1 MDIIDDAPTSSAAVS
16 LPSYFDL
23 EFSVPLSRCAR
34 AAILSQT
41 LTSLSY
47 LLAQTPVPPEGL
59 RRWATSY
66 TAASATVAAS
76 RGGRPVPRSAT
87 ARRALDYLSRLD
99 ALDCGVRGAVAA
111 GFVHAAVLVFGPTP
125 LAPRLVVHVSFADAS
140 GVSTCLP
147 QRGASI
153 QGAAVQA
160 SPPAGGATTA
170 SPEINQ
176 ELPPEMIAAI
186 TRKVARVLITAGPD
200 LFGGSLPTLSPL
212 PMHTFLLVSPAADCA
227 RGAMPDGWLPRAQ
240 FSLRARVRAAP
251 KRAGSAPRRPR
262 YALADIRV
270 RGQARASESA
280 AASTLAPAFTDES
293 WWQWVRAPKGLRMKG
308 LPPLP
313 KVRPARGTAARAEE
327 SGS

>member
-1 MDIIDDAPTSSAAVS
+1 MDVIDEAPMPSTAAVP
-16 LPSYFDL
+16 LPSHFDL

-59 RRWATSY
+59 RRWATAY
-66 TAASATVAAS
+66 TAASTAVAAA

-140 GVSTCLP
+140 GVSSCLP
-147 QRGASI
+147 QRGASRH
-153 QGAAVQA
+153 G
-160 SPPAGGATTA
+160 SPIGGATTE
-170 SPEINQ
+170 SPEINH

-186 TRKVARVLITAGPD
+186 TRKVARILITAGPD

-212 PMHTFLLVSPAADCA
+212 PMHTFLLVSPAADSA
-227 RGAMPDGWLPRAQ
+227 RGSMPDGWLPRVQ

-270 RGQARASESA
+270 RGARASDSA
-280 AASTLAPAFTDES
+280 VASTLTPAFTDES

-313 KVRPARGTAARAEE
+313 KVRPARGTAAR
-327 SGS
+327 